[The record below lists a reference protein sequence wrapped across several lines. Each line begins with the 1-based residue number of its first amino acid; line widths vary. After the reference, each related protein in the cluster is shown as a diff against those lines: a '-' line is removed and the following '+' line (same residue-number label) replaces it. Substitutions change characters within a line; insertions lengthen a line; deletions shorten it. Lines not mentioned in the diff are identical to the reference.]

1 MPATFATW
9 QSHFGFALETVY
21 GTTVATPTVWIP
33 VNSFDEYTDDMGLV
47 FDEGIRASA
56 TKLQAVYQGVKQGAY
71 SATFNYYP
79 NECARFFAQILAK
92 DTVGSSSN
100 GYWQHTIATSTG
112 KPNSATLFDF
122 FGTTGP
128 ERQFVGAMMDS
139 LNFKFSRASGT
150 AIIKPHWISAAAS
163 TGIGETSASFGT
175 VTPLRGWQPVFSIG
189 ASTKVTLLDYD
200 LTVSRPTDLLFAGNN
215 SQRPSDAEAGQIDV
229 TGKLSCYASTDGPYE
244 DYRANTER
252 AIEVVFGEAAS
263 AALGSTS
270 VRLDILLTT
279 ANFTKVSPDRSGP
292 YVKWDIDF
300 RGKYNATDGGAIQ
313 VLTTIATSSQL
324 ST

>member
-33 VNSFDEYTDDMGLV
+33 VNSFDEYSDDMGLV
-47 FDEGIRASA
+47 YDEGIRASA
-56 TKLQAVYQGVKQGAY
+56 TKLQAVYQGVQQGQY

-79 NECARFFAQILAK
+79 NECARFWAQILGK
-92 DTVGSSSN
+92 DTIGSSSN
-100 GYWQHTIATSTG
+100 GQWQHTIATSTG
-112 KPNSATLFDF
+112 KPFSATLFDF

-163 TGIGETSASFGT
+163 TGISETSPSFT
-175 VTPLRGWQPVFSIG
+175 SVIPLRGWQPVFSIG
-189 ASTKVTLLDYD
+189 ASTKTTLLDYD

-215 SQRPSDAEAGQIDV
+215 SQRPSDAEAGQLDV

-244 DYRANTER
+244 DYRANTAR
-252 AIEVVFGEAAS
+252 AIEVLFNPAAT
-263 AALGSTS
+263 AGAGSTYT
-270 VRLDILLTT
+270 VLDILLTS

-300 RGKYNATDGGAIQ
+300 RGKYNATDAGALQI
-313 VLTTIATSSQL
+313 LTTVTTSSQL